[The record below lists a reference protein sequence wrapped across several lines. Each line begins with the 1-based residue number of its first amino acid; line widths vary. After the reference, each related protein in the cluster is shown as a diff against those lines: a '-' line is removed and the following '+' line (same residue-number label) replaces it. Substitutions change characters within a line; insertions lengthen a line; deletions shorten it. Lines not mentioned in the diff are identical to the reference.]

1 MTDRIVEISA
11 SLWLIVPDVDPEY
24 DDGLLTLR
32 DDSGGNTLIDRA
44 DIGALVK
51 ALKREQEG
59 KA

>member
-11 SLWLIVPDVDPEY
+11 SLWLVVPDVAPEY

-44 DIGALVK
+44 DIEALIDV
-51 ALKREQEG
+51 LKQEQED